1 MKSIKQFKIGS
12 SVFFNSFDDF
22 CSSDND
28 ELHIMDSFI
37 TSKTNVLNLKSED
50 KDIFFYRNMSKDEF
64 IIDAIE
70 SNVPMRVGKFLVPE
84 FCEYIGFTIQDYEQ
98 LEDMFNNLDTK
109 HRYEKSIRD
118 AYIQNNAF
126 ILTDEQRLSIYEEY
140 KLGKI
145 ESKKEKEAEFN
156 EKLKNLLNQINKDFP
171 NEEIYLVGSTALYL
185 QNIEI
190 NNKLPQDIDLVFINS
205 NINWKTIK
213 QYKRYYR
220 DTFKLIIDISKRD
233 KFEYKTIIIKD
244 IPIKVIDKDC
254 AIEYKQLIVNE
265 NLYPDIKI
273 EKHKQHLEYLK
284 NTNQI

>member
-37 TSKTNVLNLKSED
+37 TDKTNVLNLKSED

-64 IIDAIE
+64 IRDAIE

-145 ESKKEKEAEFN
+145 ESKKEKETEFN

-190 NNKLPQDIDLVFINS
+190 NNNLPQDIDLVFINS

-233 KFEYKTIIIKD
+233 KFEYKTVIIKD

-273 EKHKQHLEYLK
+273 KKHKQHLEYLK